1 MKTKKKNNRTIS
13 ILKKDKLFLIVFLVV
28 IVALTVGIIISLRF
42 DKEKIQIA
50 KSENENGL
58 VANTRKDV
66 IKDEKYEGLEFTNI
80 SLISEN
86 GYSTFTADVTNVSQT
101 DSTISDVD
109 IILQDKN
116 GNEVITLRGNIGE
129 PLKPNETRT
138 ITAVTKG
145 NLKNVTAKAI
155 AKYKNT
161 AN

>member
-50 KSENENGL
+50 KNENENGL